1 MTHGNAGKACSLRD
15 LIQEM
20 SSARR
25 EKACHRRAARG
36 KQAAPMSSDTSI
48 PTLSLNLHIY
58 AWEDATV
65 VRCTGRLTAETS
77 PHLKT
82 EVKALLPHKRRL
94 ILDLRELG
102 YMDSSG
108 LGTLVGL
115 YISAKG
121 AKCELQLY
129 NLSPRIRE
137 LLSITNV
144 LSVFESC
151 GRTGMRLP

>member
-1 MTHGNAGKACSLRD
+1 
-15 LIQEM
+15 M
-20 SSARR
+20 SSEA
-25 EKACHRRAARG
+25 
-36 KQAAPMSSDTSI
+36 SI
-48 PTLSLNLHIY
+48 PTLSLHLHTY

-77 PHLKT
+77 AHLKT
-82 EVKALLPHKRRL
+82 EVKALLPDKRRL
-94 ILDLRELG
+94 ILDLTELA

-121 AKCELQLY
+121 AKCELQLL

-137 LLSITNV
+137 LLSMTNL
-144 LSVFESC
+144 LSVFEAC
-151 GRTGMRLP
+151 GRTGTRFP

>member
-1 MTHGNAGKACSLRD
+1 MPCPLQPTPPRKRLP
-15 LIQEM
+15 
-20 SSARR
+20 SSANQS
-25 EKACHRRAARG
+25 
-36 KQAAPMSSDTSI
+36 KQTAPMSSDTSI
-48 PTLSLNLHIY
+48 PARPLDLHTY
-58 AWEDATV
+58 PWEDATV

-94 ILDLRELG
+94 DLSELG

-108 LGTLVGL
+108 LGTLVAL

-121 AKCELQLY
+121 AKCEMQLL

>member
-1 MTHGNAGKACSLRD
+1 
-15 LIQEM
+15 M
-20 SSARR
+20 ST
-25 EKACHRRAARG
+25 
-36 KQAAPMSSDTSI
+36 DTSI
-48 PTLSLNLHIY
+48 PARPLDLHTY
-58 AWEDATV
+58 PWEDSTV

-77 PHLKT
+77 HHLKT
-82 EVKALLPHKRRL
+82 EVKALLPHKRPV
-94 ILDLRELG
+94 ILDLTALV

-121 AKCELQLY
+121 AKCELQLL

-144 LSVFESC
+144 LSVFETC

>member
-1 MTHGNAGKACSLRD
+1 
-15 LIQEM
+15 
-20 SSARR
+20 
-25 EKACHRRAARG
+25 
-36 KQAAPMSSDTSI
+36 MSSDTSI

-77 PHLKT
+77 PRLKT
-82 EVKALLPHKRRL
+82 EVKSLLPTKRRL
-94 ILDLRELG
+94 ILDLSELG

-121 AKCELQLY
+121 AKCEMQLH

-144 LSVFESC
+144 LAVFESC